1 MRAGRGPTKLRSALA
16 VVARGVSALGAVA
29 LLCASPVAFS
39 ASTGGATVI
48 LNESPAYKCYQA
60 ALRRDETFG
69 LDDCDRAIELQGL
82 TRRDLASTHSN
93 RGLLLGRAGD
103 LGAALK
109 DHNRALEL
117 APELASA
124 WINRANLHLRQR
136 AFAAALEDLDQ
147 AVSMAS
153 EQQHLAFYNRALLH
167 ERLGN
172 LAAARADVERAMAVA
187 PQPESYA
194 EFLKRLP
201 RQTPLIPARPPEPS
215 P

>member
-1 MRAGRGPTKLRSALA
+1 MSAGCFRAGSFG
-16 VVARGVSALGAVA
+16 GLGFAA
-29 LLCASPVAFS
+29 LLSVSLTAFG
-39 ASTGGATVI
+39 AGTGGTTVI

-69 LDDCDRAIELQGL
+69 LDDCDRAIDLQGL

-124 WINRANLHLRQR
+124 WINRANLHIRQR
-136 AFAAALEDLDQ
+136 AFAAALTDLDQ

-153 EQQHLAFYNRALLH
+153 DQKHLAFYNRALLH

-172 LAAARADVERAMAVA
+172 LPAARADVEQAMRVA
-187 PQPESYA
+187 PEPESYA

-201 RQTPLIPARPPEPS
+201 PQKPLIPARPPERS